1 MTANRSLG
9 GNFRRLW
16 TAAAVSNLGDGL
28 RLAAFPLLAATIT
41 RDPGLVAGLT
51 VALRLP
57 WLLFSVPAGGL
68 ADRFD
73 RRRLMALVSVGQG
86 VVMAALGLVIVLG
99 GGQLVVLYVA
109 AFLLGVGEVTFDTT
123 SQTLVPA
130 IVDRD
135 DLERANGRLIATER
149 VVNELAGPPIGSF
162 LFAAAVAA
170 PFVVDA
176 FTFAIASVVILSI
189 SGRFKTQDAS
199 PGSVLG
205 RHILDGFKWL
215 WTDRFFRYLTG
226 VGVAV
231 NLATG
236 AVAAILVLF
245 VLETL
250 GISEIGYGLFLS
262 AMAVGG
268 LGGAIL
274 APKLRKVLGPG
285 TLILSGVA
293 IQGVGYGVAG
303 TLSNPIAAAVALAV
317 VQAGFFAV
325 LVVFFSLRQAVVPN
339 RLLGRV
345 TAAMRLIAAGAFPV
359 GAAAGGWIA
368 DAFGLRA
375 PFLIA
380 AVLLTLTAILSA
392 RTLKN
397 STISHELAT
406 SDAPEARGSSES

>member
-123 SQTLVPA
+123 SQTLVPG

-149 VVNELAGPPIGSF
+149 VVNELAGPPIGGF

-176 FTFAIASVVILSI
+176 FTFAIGSVVILSI
-189 SGRFKTQDAS
+189 SGRFKTQNTDS
-199 PGSVLG
+199 GSVLG

-236 AVAAILVLF
+236 AVTAILVLF
-245 VLETL
+245 VLEAL

-262 AMAVGG
+262 ALAVGG
-268 LGGAIL
+268 LSGAML

-325 LVVFFSLRQAVVPN
+325 LVVFFSLRQAVVPD

-359 GAAAGGWIA
+359 GAAAGGGIA

-380 AVLLTLTAILSA
+380 AVLLTLTAVLSA

-397 STISHELAT
+397 STISRELAT
-406 SDAPEARGSSES
+406 SDAPEERGSSDS